1 MSGYFNDPEALANAA
16 LECDGRGVGVYV
28 TLNPVRPEL
37 LARSANRIKPYAKQT
52 TTSDDILRLRYL
64 LIDVDAVRPSG
75 ICATQAEC
83 DSALR
88 VAVRILLWL
97 RAQGWPEPAISDS
110 GNGAHLVYAVDLP
123 NDEPSRQLL
132 LRCLQALAFDFSDD
146 QAIVD
151 ESTAKPAQLWR
162 LPGTLNAKGDDLP
175 ERPHRV
181 TKLLQCPDTLCAV
194 TRAQLDQLAARI
206 PVASPMPSGARLT
219 HAFDLEQWITQYDL
233 PIAHTGPWKGGR
245 KWVLARCPWNPTH
258 IDRAAYIVQ
267 SSSGAIAA
275 GCHHNAC
282 RGNNWQALRALVE
295 PGHAPDSEHTEHSEL
310 LGPGQWEP
318 PIPFPNIA
326 LPPFPTEALPGWLAD
341 YVDALA
347 TETQTPPDLAAL
359 VALSVIAASCA
370 GVVQVEAESGW
381 IEPVNIFAVVAMDP
395 GNRKSPVF
403 SAAVAP
409 LVRTEKF
416 TNQERAGQIIAA
428 QSQYDLA
435 QQRVKEAQAALRKAP
450 PAEHAQR

>member
-1 MSGYFNDPEALANAA
+1 MRRALQGDPDRFREPDIRRAVALLFHDDNALVELRALQTDQGVLNGYFNDPDTLADAA
-16 LECDGRGVGVYV
+16 IACNGRGIGVYV

-52 TTSDDILRLRYL
+52 TTSDDILRLRHL

-75 ICATQAEC
+75 ICATQEEC

-219 HAFDLEQWITQYDL
+219 HAFDLEQWITQY
-233 PIAHTGPWKGGR
+233 G
-245 KWVLARCPWNPTH
+245 
-258 IDRAAYIVQ
+258 
-267 SSSGAIAA
+267 
-275 GCHHNAC
+275 
-282 RGNNWQALRALVE
+282 
-295 PGHAPDSEHTEHSEL
+295 
-310 LGPGQWEP
+310 
-318 PIPFPNIA
+318 
-326 LPPFPTEALPGWLAD
+326 
-341 YVDALA
+341 
-347 TETQTPPDLAAL
+347 
-359 VALSVIAASCA
+359 
-370 GVVQVEAESGW
+370 
-381 IEPVNIFAVVAMDP
+381 
-395 GNRKSPVF
+395 
-403 SAAVAP
+403 
-409 LVRTEKF
+409 
-416 TNQERAGQIIAA
+416 
-428 QSQYDLA
+428 
-435 QQRVKEAQAALRKAP
+435 
-450 PAEHAQR
+450 